1 MLDEM
6 MFEDEMGKLQ
16 AAHGRRVTSEASK
29 YWYALARDMN
39 EEDFK
44 RVIDKLTFGDR
55 FPTFGMFRQCRRDTE
70 VAPVQSER
78 YEPKSRCGWCG
89 GTGKLTIERS
99 DSQGTI
105 GRCMGCKLI
114 TDSNRMMIEIWPETI
129 QNGYSLS
136 RSHVLNKERHDR
148 MVANGEDP
156 FADETPTRQQLPAVG
171 TAVGA
176 SDQSGAEKES
186 QREFAKK
193 QETERELNTWHDQ
206 F

>member
-1 MLDEM
+1 
-6 MFEDEMGKLQ
+6 
-16 AAHGRRVTSEASK
+16 
-29 YWYALARDMN
+29 
-39 EEDFK
+39 
-44 RVIDKLTFGDR
+44 
-55 FPTFGMFRQCRRDTE
+55 
-70 VAPVQSER
+70 
-78 YEPKSRCGWCG
+78 
-89 GTGKLTIERS
+89 
-99 DSQGTI
+99 
-105 GRCMGCKLI
+105 
-114 TDSNRMMIEIWPETI
+114 MIEIWPETI